1 MARGNGNVAVEDR
14 PASEQSIGAT
24 EAPAGAQPATVEATP
39 GALPPGF
46 VRLSDVRKKAAS
58 APSYATLAQFIG
70 QMIVIDTIN
79 VEESGKDKRGK
90 STYKGTMTFAPFD
103 PANPDAEVPTMAS
116 PIPGAAIGTIVEALR
131 AHPDDAVVCEVVQ
144 TKRGLAL
151 R

>member
-1 MARGNGNVAVEDR
+1 MARRNGNVAVEER
-14 PASEQSIGAT
+14 PST
-24 EAPAGAQPATVEATP
+24 EGETETPAGDQSESVAATP

-70 QMIVIDTIN
+70 KMIQIGEIKVT
-79 VEESGKDKRGK
+79 ESGKNKRGK
-90 STYKGTMTFAPFD
+90 PVYTGTMEFEPFD
-103 PANPDAEVPTMAS
+103 PANPDAVAVSHTS
-116 PIPGAAIGTIVEALR
+116 PIPGAAVSMIVEALR
-131 AHPDDAVVCEVVQ
+131 VHPDETVVCEVVQ

>member
-1 MARGNGNVAVEDR
+1 MARGNGNVAVEER
-14 PASEQSIGAT
+14 PSTEGAT
-24 EAPAGAQPATVEATP
+24 ETPAGAQSESVAADP

-70 QMIVIDTIN
+70 KMIQIGEIKVT
-79 VEESGKDKRGK
+79 ESGKNKRGK
-90 STYKGTMTFAPFD
+90 PVYTGTMDFESFD
-103 PANPDAEVPTMAS
+103 PANPDAESAPQTS
-116 PIPGAAIGTIVEALR
+116 PIPGAAIGMIVEALR
-131 AHPDDAVVCEVVQ
+131 AHPNETVVCEVVQ